1 MITRDT
7 QSLEIQ
13 AGLGEVI
20 EGFEKTLK
28 MINDGVYV
36 AELLGNNPGYVEFLK
51 AISTAV
57 SGHLA
62 DAYEIKEQVDE
73 IVGVENE

>member
-7 QSLEIQ
+7 QALEIQ

-20 EGFEKTLK
+20 EGLEKTLK
-28 MINDGVYV
+28 MINEGIYV
-36 AELLGNNPGYVEFLK
+36 TELFGNNPAHLQFLK

-57 SGHLA
+57 SGNLA
-62 DAYEIKEQVDE
+62 EAHEIKEQVDE